1 MNSWAQN
8 NQPLSGKRVL
18 VTGAAGFI
26 GSQLARALLACGCR
40 VSVLLRRSS
49 DCWRLRDILSQLKI
63 HHGDLSNLSFEEARA
78 GLSSSD
84 MIFHLAAAGID
95 AGKPDA
101 GEILKTNVLGTLTL
115 LKLARHWNV
124 ERFINC
130 GSCSEY
136 GKGNFLAED
145 APLAPICEYGVS
157 KVSAG
162 ILAKVFQQK
171 YGVPVVSLRPFM
183 AYGPF
188 EARQRLIPHVILSAL
203 EGRDIEL
210 TAGEQTRDF
219 VFVEDVVE
227 AFLKASIAPGVV
239 GETFNIATGRATSVR
254 EAVLTILNL
263 METTAKPFFG
273 ARPYRDSELWES
285 SGDPRK
291 AEARLNW
298 KAGVSL
304 AEGLR
309 KTIRWFQENRD
320 RAGVSAYAG

>member
-1 MNSWAQN
+1 MNSWAQS
-8 NQPLSGKRVL
+8 NQPLSGKRVF

-49 DCWRLRDILSQLKI
+49 DCWRLRDILPQLKI
-63 HHGDLSNLSFEEARA
+63 HYGDLSSLSFEEARA

-101 GEILKTNVLGTLTL
+101 EAILKTNVLGTLTL

-136 GKGNFLAED
+136 GKGHFLAED

-162 ILAKVFQQK
+162 VLAKVFQQR
-171 YGVPVVSLRPFM
+171 YGVPVVSLRPFT

-188 EARQRLIPHVILSAL
+188 EARHRLIPHVILSAL

-219 VFVEDVVE
+219 DFVEDVVE
-227 AFLKASIAPGVV
+227 AFLKAAAVPGIA
-239 GETFNIATGRATSVR
+239 GETFNVATGRATPVR
-254 EAVLTILNL
+254 EAVVAILNL
-263 METTAKPFFG
+263 METTAKSLFG
-273 ARPYRDSELWES
+273 ATPYRESELWES

-304 AEGLR
+304 TEGLR

-320 RAGVSAYAG
+320 RAGATAYAG